1 MAKKVVSKQFSLKL
15 RDFSRGFIM
24 AVLTPMLYIIQEM
37 IPGYNLDPIVQ
48 AGLSAGISYLI
59 KNFLEPTKVI
69 EKV

>member
-1 MAKKVVSKQFSLKL
+1 
-15 RDFSRGFIM
+15 
-24 AVLTPMLYIIQEM
+24 LTPMLYIIQEM